1 MNQEIIFVEREQWD
15 SLRQGVVCMA
25 MVNGFQVFCC
35 VRGETLSQRFGEMTK
50 SEQYVELFKQY
61 RWDLED
67 ELQQLIENDE
77 VDADGWIII

>member
-1 MNQEIIFVEREQWD
+1 MNQAIIFAEREEWD
-15 SLRQGVVCMA
+15 SLRGGVICVA

-35 VRGETLSQRFGEMTK
+35 VRGETLSQRFGEATK
-50 SEQYVELFKQY
+50 SEQYIKLFNQH

-77 VDADGWIII
+77 VGVDGWIII